1 MRFGLF
7 LMPSHPPERP
17 TAEAIDWDLS
27 VVERAD
33 QLGFHEAWFG
43 EHFTAPWEPLPA
55 HDLIIAQALQRTS
68 RMTMCSGAYLLP
80 FHHPAEL
87 ALRIAQLDHMAQ
99 GRYILGI
106 GAGSIPTDFR
116 LFNIDAEAGQQ
127 RAMTKE
133 ALEIMVRLWT
143 DPDPWEYRGRFWT
156 VNSPEPYLAYGR
168 HLQPFQ
174 RPHPPI
180 AVAGLSPR
188 SETLRL
194 AGECGYIPLSLTF
207 NAQYLR
213 GHWDVIEEG
222 AASTGATCS
231 RQDWRVIRDIV
242 VADTDKE
249 ARQLATES
257 LMARHWRDQNFPLLE
272 QFDWVR
278 YLKHSDSVPDA
289 DVDVDYLAD
298 HVWLVGSPDTVAERL
313 AETAEVLGGFGTVIA
328 NCYDFADQSDQWMRS
343 LELLATEVMP
353 RFQVTTGVAP

>member
-17 TAEAIDWDLS
+17 TAEAIEWDLS

-55 HDLIIAQALQRTS
+55 HDLIIAQALQRTT
-68 RMTMCSGAYLLP
+68 RMTLCSGAYLLP

-116 LFNIDAEAGQQ
+116 LFNVDALAGQQ

-133 ALEIMVRLWT
+133 ALEIMIRIWT
-143 DPDPWEYRGRFWT
+143 DPDPWEYRGTYWT
-156 VNSPEPYLAYGR
+156 VNNPEPYLAYGP
-168 HLQPFQ
+168 HLVPFQ

-207 NAQYLR
+207 NAQYLQGPLGRDRRR
-213 GHWDVIEEG
+213 GGVDGSDVQPSGLACHTGHRRGRHRLRSPGAGGGIAHGTALARLQLSPLEG
-222 AASTGATCS
+222 
-231 RQDWRVIRDIV
+231 V
-242 VADTDKE
+242 
-249 ARQLATES
+249 
-257 LMARHWRDQNFPLLE
+257 
-272 QFDWVR
+272 
-278 YLKHSDSVPDA
+278 
-289 DVDVDYLAD
+289 
-298 HVWLVGSPDTVAERL
+298 RL
-313 AETAEVLGGFGTVIA
+313 APLPEA
-328 NCYDFADQSDQWMRS
+328 
-343 LELLATEVMP
+343 
-353 RFQVTTGVAP
+353 